1 MPGGVSIGKTDA
13 VRENLQIVRIIPK
26 MRRQGKKHSMEIN
39 DAITLRDGVYYIR
52 LAFPWTEAPLDIALH
67 GIGTI
72 TDALVAY
79 GILTNSP
86 RLVFA

>member
-1 MPGGVSIGKTDA
+1 
-13 VRENLQIVRIIPK
+13 
-26 MRRQGKKHSMEIN
+26 METN

-52 LAFPWTEAPLDIALH
+52 LALPWAEAPLDIALH

-79 GILTNSP
+79 VILNDSS
-86 RLVFA
+86 RGMFA

>member
-1 MPGGVSIGKTDA
+1 
-13 VRENLQIVRIIPK
+13 
-26 MRRQGKKHSMEIN
+26 METN

-52 LAFPWTEAPLDIALH
+52 LAFPWAEAPLDIALH

-79 GILTNSP
+79 GILNNSS
-86 RLVFA
+86 RMAFA